1 MQPAYKQASKQTNK
15 QTNAR
20 IPQRSHVVCGQHM
33 GGKNGMCV
41 VHIQIGGVYQSIHY
55 FTRWWQLKYVLFSPR
70 TLGKMNPFWRAYF
83 FNWCS
88 CFTTSLYWTI
98 RQVADCPG
106 SMPLTEEVQQCSLVS
121 WYWRR
126 LWVGALHVY
135 VEPKIVG
142 FSPPNGSNFLLEFP
156 LFSPSIF
163 GYPYFWKHPCIQP
176 QHYINSQRLD
186 RKMENCW
193 SCWVRMP
200 IIDLHKLLC
209 LKKGLVIHIQA
220 KGTPS
225 WSRIEDGGL
234 STPGYY

>member
-1 MQPAYKQASKQTNK
+1 MAT
-15 QTNAR
+15 
-20 IPQRSHVVCGQHM
+20 
-33 GGKNGMCV
+33 
-41 VHIQIGGVYQSIHY
+41 QICFIFTPNIGEDEPILTSI
-55 FTRWWQLKYVLFSPR
+55 FFQLGWFNHQLISP
-70 TLGKMNPFWRAYF
+70 LVPEI
-83 FNWCS
+83 CS

-98 RQVADCPG
+98 GQVADCPG

-121 WYWRR
+121 WINNYD
-126 LWVGALHVY
+126 LVGWSPACVCWTENSGVFTPKWIQFFIGVSIIFTIHFGVHLFLGNTHV
-135 VEPKIVG
+135 
-142 FSPPNGSNFLLEFP
+142 FRTR
-156 LFSPSIF
+156 
-163 GYPYFWKHPCIQP
+163 
-176 QHYINSQRLD
+176 HYINSQRLD

-200 IIDLHKLLC
+200 MIDLHKLLC